1 MRLRVLL
8 SPSEVSSAMEAINN
22 LSPPPFFL
30 PAHCV
35 FSASLSVPLG
45 RVLFQKQ
52 IRVVRVGLR
61 LYSKDHNHKGLFFPA
76 VKNSRITVKE
86 TKILSEAI

>member
-52 IRVVRVGLR
+52 IRVVRVGFICR
-61 LYSKDHNHKGLFFPA
+61 LTEKW
-76 VKNSRITVKE
+76 TV
-86 TKILSEAI
+86 ILLGPTSMHVPVVD